1 MGNPFLHNGVVRA
14 LCPKTYNLIRLQN
27 HIMWSAPAVEADQ
40 TSSCKG
46 YRRVFPW
53 KHSVVVKCTLWS
65 APSLKTF
72 CAKTQRQTQILQSI
86 TIQIFCSHLIS
97 SRIHP
102 QKLHFSFLHC
112 ACSVSCFSAKEYFQ
126 TTNTM
131 VLSEHLSHLSVYTFL
146 CNCLFTYTIR
156 LFLCTY
162 FFYSQNHRIV

>member
-1 MGNPFLHNGVVRA
+1 MDHLFSTLVDFVVNSKFIGTWQLKSCSKLLVHHSSVIRCCPAARERGFDKNCSTPAMGNPFLHNRVIRA

-40 TSSCKG
+40 ASSCKG

-72 CAKTQRQTQILQSI
+72 CAKMQRQTQILQYI

-102 QKLHFSFLHC
+102 
-112 ACSVSCFSAKEYFQ
+112 
-126 TTNTM
+126 
-131 VLSEHLSHLSVYTFL
+131 
-146 CNCLFTYTIR
+146 
-156 LFLCTY
+156 
-162 FFYSQNHRIV
+162 